1 MAVMIGVDPH
11 KGSHTA
17 FAIDGDEVELAT
29 ITVRA
34 TRRQV
39 SELLGWA
46 ARFEERTWA
55 VESAG
60 GLGYLLARQLVGAG
74 EHVLDVPATLAA
86 RVRVLGTGRSNK
98 NDNNDALS
106 IAVAA
111 LRAPRLAH
119 IERDDYSGVLR
130 LYAKRNTDLG
140 RARNRTACRLH
151 ALLAE
156 LVPGGFP
163 KEINA
168 RSAARLLATVEPA
181 SPVERARHGLA
192 LEHLEDLRR
201 FDEQM
206 RASKRRIA
214 AAVTESA
221 TTVTD
226 LFGVGPV
233 VAAMVIGY
241 TGDVT
246 RFRNRDHFAAYT
258 GTAPIEMSSGGRITH
273 RLSRRGNRQLNHAIH
288 IAAIT
293 QIRFAHSPGRA
304 FFDRKVAEGK
314 TKREAVRA
322 LKRRISDAIYRQ
334 LLLDAASTGPGGQ
347 TGTALQSSV
356 TGLTPQR
363 PALRK
368 NHSRTRPNRR
378 TRQPA
383 SATTK
388 RSRADAS
395 TKTRS

>member
-1 MAVMIGVDPH
+1 MIGVDPH

-17 FAIDGDEVELAT
+17 VAIGGDESELALV
-29 ITVRA
+29 TVRA

-39 SELLGWA
+39 DELLVWA
-46 ARFEERTWA
+46 ARFEDRTWA
-55 VESAG
+55 IESAG
-60 GLGYLLARQLVGAG
+60 GLGYLLARQLVAAG
-74 EHVLDVPATLAA
+74 EQVLDVPATLAA

-98 NDNNDALS
+98 NDPNDALS

-111 LRAPRLAH
+111 LRAPRLARVG
-119 IERDDYSGVLR
+119 RDDHAGVLR
-130 LYAKRNTDLG
+130 LYAKRNHDLG
-140 RARNRTACRLH
+140 RARSRTACRLH

-156 LVPGGFP
+156 LVPGGIP

-168 RSAARLLATVEPA
+168 RSAERLLAMVEPV
-181 SPVERARHGLA
+181 SPVERARHALA
-192 LEHLEDLRR
+192 YEQLEDLRR
-201 FDEQM
+201 FDEQL
-206 RASKRRIA
+206 RASKARLA
-214 AAVTESA
+214 AAVGESG
-221 TTVTD
+221 TTVTE

-241 TGDVT
+241 TGDVS

-258 GTAPIEMSSGGRITH
+258 GTAPIEVSSGGRITH

-288 IAAIT
+288 MAAIT
-293 QIRFAHSPGRA
+293 QIRFAHSPGRP

-314 TKREAVRA
+314 TKREALRA

-334 LLLDAASTGPGGQ
+334 LLHDATNTGPGGQ

-363 PALRK
+363 PALRRS
-368 NHSRTRPNRR
+368 HSRTQANGR
-378 TRQPA
+378 TRQPPTA
-383 SATTK
+383 KTP
-388 RSRADAS
+388 RSRTTTN